1 MLEIDNLTVR
11 YGERT
16 VIDDVS
22 LSVRPGQ
29 WLMVVGPNGAG
40 KSTLINAVSQN
51 TAFSG
56 TVRLNGTDIRK
67 IKQQDFARRVGV
79 LTQNH
84 YVGYS
89 FTVEEIVRMGRYA
102 YAPGIF
108 TKESGDDRAL
118 VERALEMTGIEPIR
132 KQSVLTLS
140 GGELQRTFLA
150 QIFAQNPRL
159 LILDEPTNHLD
170 LVYQQQVFDL
180 IKDWIRE
187 GPRAVM
193 SVVHDLSLARI
204 YGTDALL
211 MDRGRVAAYGSI
223 DEVLS
228 PDNLRSVYSMDVY
241 GWMQKMLSQWDEQAN
256 VVPIRRKQA

>member
-1 MLEIDNLTVR
+1 
-11 YGERT
+11 
-16 VIDDVS
+16 
-22 LSVRPGQ
+22 
-29 WLMVVGPNGAG
+29 
-40 KSTLINAVSQN
+40 
-51 TAFSG
+51 
-56 TVRLNGTDIRK
+56 
-67 IKQQDFARRVGV
+67 
-79 LTQNH
+79 
-84 YVGYS
+84 
-89 FTVEEIVRMGRYA
+89 
-102 YAPGIF
+102 
-108 TKESGDDRAL
+108 
-118 VERALEMTGIEPIR
+118 IR

-180 IKDWIRE
+180 IRDWIHE

-193 SVVHDLSLARI
+193 SVVHDLSLART

-211 MDRGRVAAYGSI
+211 MDQGRAAAYGSI

-241 GWMQKMLSQWDEQAN
+241 GWMRKMLSQWDDQAN
-256 VVPIRRKQA
+256 VLPIRRKQA

>member
-16 VIDDVS
+16 VVDDVS
-22 LSVRPGQ
+22 FSVRPGQ

-56 TVRLNGTDIRK
+56 AVRLNGTDIRK
-67 IKQQDFARRVGV
+67 IKQRDFARRVGV

-102 YAPGIF
+102 YAPGLF
-108 TKESGDDRAL
+108 AKESDDDRTLVDRAL
-118 VERALEMTGIEPIR
+118 ELTGIAGIR

-150 QIFAQNPRL
+150 QIFAQNPML

-193 SVVHDLSLARI
+193 SVVHDLSLARV

-211 MDRGRVAAYGSI
+211 MDRGRSAAYGSI

-228 PDNLRSVYSMDVY
+228 PDHLRSVYSMDVY
-241 GWMQKMLSQWDEQAN
+241 GWMRKMLSQWDDQGN
-256 VVPIRRKQA
+256 VLPIRRKQA